1 MEREKVGAVGTGK
14 YEGYVWDGHHWVDPF
29 TMKRGKFDSW
39 QRTGIWWKAFV
50 VVLICSTAFCPP
62 DSQDTGL

>member
-1 MEREKVGAVGTGK
+1 MERDKVGAVGTGK
-14 YEGYVWDGHHWVDPF
+14 YEGYVWDGRHWVDPF

-50 VVLICSTAFCPP
+50 VFGVAGMLVYVSLPFL
-62 DSQDTGL
+62 D

>member
-39 QRTGIWWKAFV
+39 QRTGFWWKAFV
-50 VVLICSTAFCPP
+50 VVGVAGILVYVSLPFI
-62 DSQDTGL
+62 D